1 MSNQEKLLSEIK
13 VLSDSIRKKN
23 LLLKEGLMARNKY
36 LEETFKPIV
45 EPLNKINDKMNKS
58 TLPEQE
64 VKEIEKQAVKH
75 DETSETQGSEF
86 ESESLSRTS
95 HSLEEEEEE
104 DDDDVE
110 ESKTDFEEDQGESDS
125 LEPIESP
132 TNISI
137 LSKEIGKKGPL
148 SRKYILKMLHGA
160 QKSSKYHV
168 YGARLEKDGLRMGD
182 SVLEIDDN
190 DNITVKDQT
199 FKGTAGLFELIFKA
213 SPKKYTKKDLNE
225 FKNICMLTNS
235 HRKGYSH
242 NTPIHRNRSEKYRE
256 VISKLFSNIRG
267 KRSKAKG
274 KGMSMKSVYD
284 TNVIYYNN
292 VNKLVDRMRLI
303 YESIQAGHNGL
314 DNEMIALT
322 EELKGRGYI
331 V

>member
-1 MSNQEKLLSEIK
+1 
-13 VLSDSIRKKN
+13 
-23 LLLKEGLMARNKY
+23 MARNKY

-45 EPLNKINDKMNKS
+45 DPLNKINDKMTKS
-58 TLPEQE
+58 NELAQDVE
-64 VKEIEKQAVKH
+64 EKDKNIFKQYK
-75 DETSETQGSEF
+75 TSETDGSEF
-86 ESESLSRTS
+86 ESESFSRTS
-95 HSLEEEEEE
+95 HSVDEEEEEE
-104 DDDDVE
+104 GGG
-110 ESKTDFEEDQGESDS
+110 SKTDLEEDKGETDN
-125 LEPIESP
+125 LEPSESP

-137 LSKEIGKKGPL
+137 LSKEIGQKGPL
-148 SRKYILKMLHGA
+148 SRKYILNLLHGA

-168 YGARLEKDGLRMGD
+168 YGARLEKDGFRMGD

-190 DNITVKDQT
+190 DNITVKEQT

-213 SPKKYTKKDLNE
+213 SPKKYTKKDLND
-225 FKNICMLTNS
+225 FKNICIITNS
-235 HRKGYSH
+235 HRKGYSN

-256 VISKLFSNIRG
+256 VIAKLFSNIRG
-267 KRSKAKG
+267 KRPKAKG

-284 TNVIYYNN
+284 TNIIYYNN

-331 V
+331 A